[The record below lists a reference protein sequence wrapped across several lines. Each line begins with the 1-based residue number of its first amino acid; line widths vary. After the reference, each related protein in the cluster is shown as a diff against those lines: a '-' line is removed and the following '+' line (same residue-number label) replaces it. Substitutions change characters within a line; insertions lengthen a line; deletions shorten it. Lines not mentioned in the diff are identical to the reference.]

1 MQSNCGRHIDGLQT
15 LVAILGIS
23 LGVVPLVRSALSGEP
38 GRLYDWLL
46 GETNRVFEYL
56 APLAVVVIAVVLIA
70 VLDSSKRPT
79 GD

>member
-1 MQSNCGRHIDGLQT
+1 MQSNRNRQIDGLQT
-15 LVAILGIS
+15 LVVILGIS

-38 GRLYDWLL
+38 GRLYDSLL
-46 GETNRVFEYL
+46 GETNRLVEYL